1 MPPKNP
7 QSTEKK
13 AKKVIKSS
21 AKRIQK
27 GDFKNLITPRP
38 KDIGIGRDLP
48 AKMDLTRFVKWPV
61 YVRLQRQ
68 KRVLMKRLKIPPAIN
83 QFRMVADKPL
93 AHTVVQFLAKYKP
106 EDPTQKKERLRQAA
120 KDKVEGK
127 AATPKKSEPT
137 LVSGINE
144 VVKAVERK
152 QASLVVIAHD
162 VEPIELVLF
171 LPALCKKLDIP
182 YVIVKSKSR
191 LGQLVHMKNAAAVAL
206 TEVKKEDRDQ
216 FSKIVEAVRGAFVE
230 RFRTINTKWGGG
242 KLSKRSLNEQKN
254 RIKKL

>member
-1 MPPKNP
+1 
-7 QSTEKK
+7 
-13 AKKVIKSS
+13 KKVVKTSG
-21 AKRIQK
+21 KKIQK
-27 GDFKNLITPRP
+27 GDFKNLLAPRP
-38 KDIGIGRDLP
+38 KDIGIGRDLG
-48 AKMDLTRFVKWPV
+48 AKMNLTRFVKWPV

-68 KRVLMKRLKIPPAIN
+68 KRILLKRVKIPPAIN
-83 QFRMVADKPL
+83 QFRIVADKPL
-93 AHTVVQFLAKYKP
+93 AHSVVQFLAKYKP
-106 EDPTQKKERLRQAA
+106 EDEQQKKERLRQAA

-127 AATPKKSEPT
+127 AATPKKSESS
-137 LVSGINE
+137 LIHGINE

-191 LGQLVHMKNAAAVAL
+191 LGQLVHMKNCAAVAL

-216 FSKIVEAVRGAFVE
+216 FAKIVEAVRGAFVD
-230 RFRTINTKWGGG
+230 RFRTVNTKWGGG
-242 KLSKRSLNEQKN
+242 QLSKRSIIEQKN
-254 RIKKL
+254 RIKKLKQ